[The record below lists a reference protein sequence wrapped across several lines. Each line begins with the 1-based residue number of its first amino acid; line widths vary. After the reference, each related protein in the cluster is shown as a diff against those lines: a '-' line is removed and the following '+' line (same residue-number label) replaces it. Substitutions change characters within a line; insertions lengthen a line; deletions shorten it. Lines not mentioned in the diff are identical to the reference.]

1 MIKQICYPEVAKFS
15 TEATEQGCR
24 HEPFAIRTY
33 EELMKTTLV
42 NFKVKECGLVI
53 NEDMPWLHAPPD
65 LFCECDCCDEGI
77 GEVKCPLCLE
87 NCDFESY
94 VQKSN
99 TCLTKDSQG
108 RYTLPHDQSYYYQVQ
123 QQLFTTKRPFCDF
136 VVCAVGLDQVMLV
149 HQRILPGKPHWD
161 SVVPKL
167 ENFWRVCVLPEILGR
182 WSTRRDPLGWL
193 DCVIIH
199 EAQTLLFQIDKNIK
213 GFQRATLGAVRQFDV
228 MAGDF
233 I

>member
-1 MIKQICYPEVAKFS
+1 
-15 TEATEQGCR
+15 
-24 HEPFAIRTY
+24 
-33 EELMKTTLV
+33 MKTNHV

-53 NEDMPWLHAPPD
+53 NEDMPWLHATPD
-65 LFCECDCCDEGI
+65 IFCECDCCGEGI

-94 VQKSN
+94 VKKSN

-108 RYTLPHDQSYYYQVQ
+108 RYTLPHDHPYYYQVQ

-149 HQRILPGKPHWD
+149 HQRILPDKPHWD

-167 ENFWRVCVLPEILGR
+167 ENFWRVCILPEILGR
-182 WSTRRDPLGWL
+182 WSTRRCDALPVVKTSSKCKVCYCRSVKDEGTVKCCNANCPVKEFHLSCLGIESVPKTWYCPNCRVL
-193 DCVIIH
+193 PKFKP
-199 EAQTLLFQIDKNIK
+199 AQ
-213 GFQRATLGAVRQFDV
+213 
-228 MAGDF
+228 
-233 I
+233 